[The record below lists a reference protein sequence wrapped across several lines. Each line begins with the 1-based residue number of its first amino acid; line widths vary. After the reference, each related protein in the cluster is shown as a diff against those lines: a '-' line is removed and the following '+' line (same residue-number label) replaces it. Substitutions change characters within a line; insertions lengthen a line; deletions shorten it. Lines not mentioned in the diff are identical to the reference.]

1 MDASHV
7 PQGYQAAAEK
17 MRPLVEDL
25 VSLARHWGSK
35 HFSQFPNE
43 ERRQQ
48 GAGMIEEICTRLLG
62 DGMSDVS
69 IEEIYCDVH
78 ASSHYARR
86 YVAPRVILH
95 NDIGLFRRGYW
106 VLVNYHTAFFLFQK
120 IAFIARTIVS
130 RGGWNGVGF
139 SGPAVA
145 REGISRSVYRRAIL
159 NVGDQCS
166 FSTRTRE
173 LQKDFDELDRA
184 ATTLLDET
192 FECLSDFSFDQC
204 WAGWIARAS
213 GKVAAAGG
221 LDAARS
227 EVMQYLGWRPR

>member
-130 RGGWNGVGF
+130 REGWNGVGF

-192 FECLSDFSFDQC
+192 FECLSDFAFDQC

-213 GKVAAAGG
+213 GEVAAAGG